1 MIPITLGI
9 LTLIFS
15 LIHLIPGDPAMQI
28 AGEGARPED
37 VANVRKALGLDQ
49 PLWKQYVTYIG
60 NLARGDLG
68 RSFRTNESVA
78 KEIAARYPAT
88 MQLAFGAMF
97 VALLVAFPLGII
109 SAIYRNSWID
119 NVARFFALIGV
130 SMPSFWF
137 GPLLIIAFA
146 INRQWFPVSGRE
158 DGLKSL
164 VLPSVT
170 MGLALAAILTRMIR
184 VSLADELSQLYV
196 TTAIAKG
203 VTRGKAI
210 FRHALKNA
218 LIPVITILAL
228 QFGSLL
234 TGAIITEQ
242 IFSWPGLG
250 RLLIQSITTRDY
262 PQVQASIL
270 VIALTYIMVNFI
282 SDLLYGVVDP
292 RIKLRVMKTLKRLT
306 RNFAFTAGLLLTLVL
321 VHRGASPR
329 RCSRRTIR
337 TSRTRRGGWRR
348 RRRSIRS
355 ASTTSD
361 ATCSR
366 ASSSARACRCGSASA
381 WSSSRR

>member
-1 MIPITLGI
+1 MTQYIIRRLLQMIPITFGI
-9 LTLIFS
+9 LTLVFS
-15 LIHLIPGDPAMQI
+15 LIHLIPGDPAAQI

-37 VANVRKALGLDQ
+37 IENVRKSLGLDQ
-49 PLWKQYVTYIG
+49 PLLTQYVTYLKNI
-60 NLARGDLG
+60 AHGDLG
-68 RSFRTNESVA
+68 RSFHTGDPVVQA
-78 KEIAARYPAT
+78 IAERYPAT
-88 MQLAFGAMF
+88 IELALGAMF

-146 INRQWFPVSGRE
+146 INHEWFPVSGRE
-158 DGLKSL
+158 EGLRSL
-164 VLPSVT
+164 VLPSLT

-184 VSLADELSQLYV
+184 VSLAEELNQLYV

-203 VTRGKAI
+203 VTRAKAI

-218 LIPVITILAL
+218 LIPVITIIAL

-250 RLLIQSITTRDY
+250 RLLIQSINTRDY

-270 VIALTYIMVNFI
+270 VIALTYIFVNFA

-292 RIKLRVMKTLKRLT
+292 RIKLE
-306 RNFAFTAGLLLTLVL
+306 
-321 VHRGASPR
+321 
-329 RCSRRTIR
+329 
-337 TSRTRRGGWRR
+337 
-348 RRRSIRS
+348 
-355 ASTTSD
+355 
-361 ATCSR
+361 
-366 ASSSARACRCGSASA
+366 
-381 WSSSRR
+381 

>member
-1 MIPITLGI
+1 MTQYIFRRLLQMIPIAFGI
-9 LTLIFS
+9 LTLVFS

-28 AGEGARPED
+28 AGENARPED
-37 VANVRKALGLDQ
+37 VAQVRKALGLDQ
-49 PLWKQYVTYIG
+49 PLWTQYVTYLG
-60 NLARGDLG
+60 RVAHGDLG
-68 RSFRTNESVA
+68 RSFQTNEAVTT
-78 KEIAARYPAT
+78 EIKQRYPAT
-88 MQLAFGAMF
+88 IQLALGSMF
-97 VALLVAFPLGII
+97 IALLVAFPLGII

-146 INRQWFPVSGRE
+146 INRHWFPVSGRE
-158 DGLKSL
+158 EGLKSL

-184 VSLADELSQLYV
+184 VSLAEELTQLYV
-196 TTAIAKG
+196 TTAVAKG
-203 VTRGKAI
+203 VTRAKAI

-218 LIPVITILAL
+218 LIPVITVLAL

-250 RLLIQSITTRDY
+250 RLLIQSISTRDY

-270 VIALTYIMVNFI
+270 VIALTYIAVNFI

-292 RIKLRVMKTLKRLT
+292 RVKL
-306 RNFAFTAGLLLTLVL
+306 
-321 VHRGASPR
+321 S
-329 RCSRRTIR
+329 
-337 TSRTRRGGWRR
+337 
-348 RRRSIRS
+348 
-355 ASTTSD
+355 
-361 ATCSR
+361 
-366 ASSSARACRCGSASA
+366 
-381 WSSSRR
+381 

>member
-28 AGEGARPED
+28 AGDGARPED
-37 VANVRKALGLDQ
+37 VQRIRERLGLDQ
-49 PLWKQYVTYIG
+49 PLWKQYVTYLG
-60 NLARGDLG
+60 KLAKGDLG
-68 RSFRTNESVA
+68 RSFRTDESVA
-78 KEIAARYPAT
+78 KEIADRYPAT
-88 MQLAFGAMF
+88 IQLALGAMV
-97 VALLVAFPLGII
+97 VALLVAFPLGIV

-137 GPLLIIAFA
+137 GPLLIIAFS
-146 INRQWFPVSGRE
+146 IKYQWFPVSGRE
-158 DGLKSL
+158 EGLKSL
-164 VLPSVT
+164 VLPSLT

-184 VSLADELSQLYV
+184 VSLAEELNQLYV

-203 VTRGKAI
+203 VTRSKAI

-292 RIKLRVMKTLKRLT
+292 RIKLE
-306 RNFAFTAGLLLTLVL
+306 
-321 VHRGASPR
+321 
-329 RCSRRTIR
+329 
-337 TSRTRRGGWRR
+337 
-348 RRRSIRS
+348 
-355 ASTTSD
+355 
-361 ATCSR
+361 
-366 ASSSARACRCGSASA
+366 
-381 WSSSRR
+381 

>member
-1 MIPITLGI
+1 MSQYIVRRFLQMIPITFGI
-9 LTLIFS
+9 LTLVFS
-15 LIHLIPGDPAMQI
+15 LIHMIPGDPARQI
-28 AGEGARPED
+28 AGPDAPEQD
-37 VANVRKALGLDQ
+37 VQSVRKSLGLDQ
-49 PLWKQYVTYIG
+49 PLWSQYISYLGHVV
-60 NLARGDLG
+60 RGDLG
-68 RSFRTNESVA
+68 RSFQTNEPVS
-78 KEIAARYPAT
+78 KQIRERYPAT
-88 MQLAFGAMF
+88 IQLAFGSMI
-97 VALLVAFPLGII
+97 VALLVAFPLGVI

-146 INRQWFPVSGRE
+146 INHQWFPVSGRDE
-158 DGLKSL
+158 GLRSL

-184 VSLADELSQLYV
+184 VSLADELTQLYV

-203 VTRGKAI
+203 VTRGRAI

-218 LIPVITILAL
+218 LIPVITVLAL

-250 RLLIQSITTRDY
+250 RLLIQSISQRDY

-270 VIALTYIMVNFI
+270 VIALTYIFVNFI

-292 RIKLRVMKTLKRLT
+292 RIKL
-306 RNFAFTAGLLLTLVL
+306 
-321 VHRGASPR
+321 S
-329 RCSRRTIR
+329 
-337 TSRTRRGGWRR
+337 
-348 RRRSIRS
+348 
-355 ASTTSD
+355 
-361 ATCSR
+361 
-366 ASSSARACRCGSASA
+366 
-381 WSSSRR
+381 

>member
-1 MIPITLGI
+1 MTQYIVRRLLQMIPITLGI
-9 LTLIFS
+9 MTLIFS
-15 LIHLIPGDPAMQI
+15 LIHLIPGDPAVQI

-37 VANVRKALGLDQ
+37 VQNVRKSLGLDQ
-49 PLWKQYVTYIG
+49 PLWKQYVSYVG
-60 NLARGDLG
+60 NVARGDLG
-68 RSFRTNESVA
+68 RSFRTNTSVA
-78 KEIAARYPAT
+78 SEIAARYPAT
-88 MQLAFGAMF
+88 MQLAFGSMF

-119 NVARFFALIGV
+119 NVARFFALLGV

-146 INRQWFPVSGRE
+146 INHPIFPVSGR

-184 VSLADELSQLYV
+184 VSLADELGQLYV
-196 TTAIAKG
+196 TTAVAKG

-270 VIALTYIMVNFI
+270 VIALTYIMVNFL

-292 RIKLRVMKTLKRLT
+292 RIKLQ
-306 RNFAFTAGLLLTLVL
+306 
-321 VHRGASPR
+321 
-329 RCSRRTIR
+329 
-337 TSRTRRGGWRR
+337 
-348 RRRSIRS
+348 
-355 ASTTSD
+355 
-361 ATCSR
+361 
-366 ASSSARACRCGSASA
+366 
-381 WSSSRR
+381 

>member
-1 MIPITLGI
+1 MAQYIIRRLLQMIPITLGI

-15 LIHLIPGDPAMQI
+15 LIHLIPGDPAVQI

-37 VANVRKALGLDQ
+37 VQAVRTALGLDE
-49 PLWKQYVTYIG
+49 PLWKQYVTYLTH
-60 NLARGDLG
+60 LAKGDLG
-68 RSFRTNESVA
+68 RSFRTNTSVA
-78 KEIAARYPAT
+78 EEIRARYPAT
-88 MQLAFGAMF
+88 IQLALGSMF
-97 VALLVAFPLGII
+97 IALLVAFPLGII

-119 NVARFFALIGV
+119 NVARFFALVGV

-146 INRQWFPVSGRE
+146 INHPWFPVSGRE
-158 DGLKSL
+158 DGWKSI

-170 MGLALAAILTRMIR
+170 MGLALSAILTRMIR
-184 VSLADELSQLYV
+184 VSLAEELNQLYV

-203 VTRGKAI
+203 VTRAKAI

-270 VIALTYIMVNFI
+270 VIALTYILVNFL
-282 SDLLYGVVDP
+282 SDLMYGVVDP
-292 RIKLRVMKTLKRLT
+292 RIKLE
-306 RNFAFTAGLLLTLVL
+306 
-321 VHRGASPR
+321 
-329 RCSRRTIR
+329 
-337 TSRTRRGGWRR
+337 
-348 RRRSIRS
+348 
-355 ASTTSD
+355 
-361 ATCSR
+361 
-366 ASSSARACRCGSASA
+366 
-381 WSSSRR
+381 

>member
-1 MIPITLGI
+1 MTQYIFRRLLQMIPIAFGI
-9 LTLIFS
+9 LTLVFS

-28 AGEGARPED
+28 AGENARPED
-37 VANVRKALGLDQ
+37 VAQVRRALGLDQ
-49 PLWKQYVTYIG
+49 PLWTQYVTYLG
-60 NLARGDLG
+60 RVAHGDLG
-68 RSFRTNESVA
+68 RSFQTNEAVTT
-78 KEIAARYPAT
+78 EIKQRYPAT
-88 MQLAFGAMF
+88 IQLALGSMF
-97 VALLVAFPLGII
+97 IALLVAFPLGII

-146 INRQWFPVSGRE
+146 INRHWFPVSGRE
-158 DGLKSL
+158 EGLKSL

-184 VSLADELSQLYV
+184 VSLAEELTQLYV
-196 TTAIAKG
+196 TTAVAKG
-203 VTRGKAI
+203 VTRAKAI

-218 LIPVITILAL
+218 LIPVITVLAL

-250 RLLIQSITTRDY
+250 RLLIQSISTRDY

-270 VIALTYIMVNFI
+270 VIALTYIAVNFI

-292 RIKLRVMKTLKRLT
+292 RVKL
-306 RNFAFTAGLLLTLVL
+306 
-321 VHRGASPR
+321 S
-329 RCSRRTIR
+329 
-337 TSRTRRGGWRR
+337 
-348 RRRSIRS
+348 
-355 ASTTSD
+355 
-361 ATCSR
+361 
-366 ASSSARACRCGSASA
+366 
-381 WSSSRR
+381 

>member
-1 MIPITLGI
+1 MTQYIIRRLLQMIPITLGI

-49 PLWKQYVTYIG
+49 PLWKQYVTYIT
-60 NLARGDLG
+60 NLAKGDLG
-68 RSFRTNESVA
+68 TSFRTGEKVS

-88 MQLAFGAMF
+88 MQLAFGSML

-146 INRQWFPVSGRE
+146 INRHWFPVSGRE
-158 DGLKSL
+158 EGLKSL
-164 VLPSVT
+164 VLPSIT

-184 VSLADELSQLYV
+184 VSLADELGQLYV

-203 VTRGKAI
+203 VARSKAI

-292 RIKLRVMKTLKRLT
+292 RIKLQ
-306 RNFAFTAGLLLTLVL
+306 
-321 VHRGASPR
+321 
-329 RCSRRTIR
+329 
-337 TSRTRRGGWRR
+337 
-348 RRRSIRS
+348 
-355 ASTTSD
+355 
-361 ATCSR
+361 
-366 ASSSARACRCGSASA
+366 
-381 WSSSRR
+381 

>member
-1 MIPITLGI
+1 MTQYIIRRFLQMIPITLGI

-15 LIHLIPGDPAMQI
+15 LIHLIPGDPAAQI
-28 AGEGARPED
+28 AGEGASAKD
-37 VANVRKALGLDQ
+37 IAMVRTSLGLDQ
-49 PLWKQYVTYIG
+49 PLWKQYVTYIT
-60 NLARGDLG
+60 NLAKGDLG
-68 RSFRTNESVA
+68 TSFRTRESVA
-78 KEIAARYPAT
+78 KEIGARYPAT
-88 MQLAFGAMF
+88 IQLALGAML
-97 VALLVAFPLGII
+97 VALMVAFPLGII

-146 INRQWFPVSGRE
+146 INRHWFPVSGRE
-158 DGLKSL
+158 EGLRSL

-184 VSLADELSQLYV
+184 VSLAEELNQLYV

-203 VTRGKAI
+203 VTRTKAI

-270 VIALTYIMVNFI
+270 VIALTYIMVNFV

-292 RIKLRVMKTLKRLT
+292 RIKLE
-306 RNFAFTAGLLLTLVL
+306 
-321 VHRGASPR
+321 
-329 RCSRRTIR
+329 
-337 TSRTRRGGWRR
+337 
-348 RRRSIRS
+348 
-355 ASTTSD
+355 
-361 ATCSR
+361 
-366 ASSSARACRCGSASA
+366 
-381 WSSSRR
+381 

>member
-1 MIPITLGI
+1 MTQYIIRRLLQMIPITLGI

-37 VANVRKALGLDQ
+37 VQSVRKALGLDQ
-49 PLWKQYVTYIG
+49 PLWKQYVTYIT
-60 NLARGDLG
+60 NLAHGDLG

-78 KEIAARYPAT
+78 REIAARYPAT
-88 MQLAFGAMF
+88 MVLAFGSMF

-146 INRQWFPVSGRE
+146 INRTWFPVSGRE
-158 DGLKSL
+158 GWRSL
-164 VLPSVT
+164 VLPSIT
-170 MGLALAAILTRMIR
+170 MGLALSAILTRMIR
-184 VSLADELSQLYV
+184 VSLAEELNQLYV

-292 RIKLRVMKTLKRLT
+292 RIKLE
-306 RNFAFTAGLLLTLVL
+306 
-321 VHRGASPR
+321 
-329 RCSRRTIR
+329 
-337 TSRTRRGGWRR
+337 
-348 RRRSIRS
+348 
-355 ASTTSD
+355 
-361 ATCSR
+361 
-366 ASSSARACRCGSASA
+366 
-381 WSSSRR
+381 

>member
-15 LIHLIPGDPAMQI
+15 LIHLIPGDPAAQI
-28 AGEGARPED
+28 AGEGASAKD
-37 VANVRKALGLDQ
+37 IAAVRTSLGLDQ
-49 PLWKQYVTYIG
+49 PLWKQYVTYVTG
-60 NLARGDLG
+60 LAKGDLG
-68 RSFRTNESVA
+68 TSFRTRESVA
-78 KEIAARYPAT
+78 REIGERYPAT
-88 MQLAFGAMF
+88 MQLAFGAMV

-158 DGLKSL
+158 EGLKSL
-164 VLPSVT
+164 VLPSIT
-170 MGLALAAILTRMIR
+170 MGMALAAILTRMIR
-184 VSLADELSQLYV
+184 VSLAEELNQLYV

-203 VTRGKAI
+203 VSRGKAI

-250 RLLIQSITTRDY
+250 RLLLQSIGTRDY
-262 PQVQASIL
+262 PQVQACIL
-270 VIALTYIMVNFI
+270 VIAVTYIFVNFL

-292 RIKLRVMKTLKRLT
+292 RIKLE
-306 RNFAFTAGLLLTLVL
+306 
-321 VHRGASPR
+321 
-329 RCSRRTIR
+329 
-337 TSRTRRGGWRR
+337 
-348 RRRSIRS
+348 
-355 ASTTSD
+355 
-361 ATCSR
+361 
-366 ASSSARACRCGSASA
+366 
-381 WSSSRR
+381 

>member
-1 MIPITLGI
+1 MIQYVIRRLLQMIPITLGI

-15 LIHLIPGDPAMQI
+15 LIHLIPGDPAVQI
-28 AGEGARPED
+28 AGEGARPQD
-37 VANVRKALGLDQ
+37 VQKVRKALGLDE
-49 PLWKQYVTYIG
+49 PLWKQYVTYLG
-60 NLARGDLG
+60 RLAHGDLG

-78 KEIAARYPAT
+78 KEIAVRYPAT

-97 VALLVAFPLGII
+97 VALLVAFPLGIV

-146 INRQWFPVSGRE
+146 INHPWFPVSGRE
-158 DGLKSL
+158 EGFKSI
-164 VLPSVT
+164 VLPSLT

-184 VSLADELSQLYV
+184 VSLADELTQLYV

-203 VTRGKAI
+203 VTRSRAI

-270 VIALTYIMVNFI
+270 VIALTYIMVNFL

-292 RIKLRVMKTLKRLT
+292 RIKLE
-306 RNFAFTAGLLLTLVL
+306 
-321 VHRGASPR
+321 
-329 RCSRRTIR
+329 
-337 TSRTRRGGWRR
+337 
-348 RRRSIRS
+348 
-355 ASTTSD
+355 
-361 ATCSR
+361 
-366 ASSSARACRCGSASA
+366 
-381 WSSSRR
+381 

>member
-1 MIPITLGI
+1 MTQYIIRRFLQMIPITLGI
-9 LTLIFS
+9 LTLVFS
-15 LIHLIPGDPAMQI
+15 LIHLIPGDPAAAI

-37 VANVRKALGLDQ
+37 IAQVRKALGLDL
-49 PLWKQYVTYIG
+49 PLWKQYLNYLG
-60 NLARGDLG
+60 GLARGDLG

-78 KEIAARYPAT
+78 REIRARYPAT
-88 MQLAFGAMF
+88 IQLAFGAMF
-97 VALLVAFPLGII
+97 VALLVAFPLGVI

-146 INRQWFPVSGRE
+146 INVTWFPVSGRE
-158 DGLKSL
+158 AGLRSL
-164 VLPSVT
+164 VLPSLT

-184 VSLADELSQLYV
+184 VSLAEELTQLYF

-203 VTRGKAI
+203 VTRKRAI
-210 FRHALKNA
+210 FAHALKNA
-218 LIPVITILAL
+218 MIPVITVLAL

-250 RLLIQSITTRDY
+250 RLLIQSITSRDY

-292 RIKLRVMKTLKRLT
+292 RIKLE
-306 RNFAFTAGLLLTLVL
+306 
-321 VHRGASPR
+321 
-329 RCSRRTIR
+329 
-337 TSRTRRGGWRR
+337 
-348 RRRSIRS
+348 
-355 ASTTSD
+355 
-361 ATCSR
+361 
-366 ASSSARACRCGSASA
+366 
-381 WSSSRR
+381 

>member
-1 MIPITLGI
+1 MTQYIIRRLLQMIPITLGI

-15 LIHLIPGDPAMQI
+15 LIHLIPGDPAVQI

-37 VANVRKALGLDQ
+37 VQVVRKSLGLDQ
-49 PLWKQYVTYIG
+49 PLWKQYVTYLT
-60 NLARGDLG
+60 NLAKGDLG

-78 KEIAARYPAT
+78 KEIALRYPAT
-88 MQLAFGAMF
+88 MQLAFGSMLI
-97 VALLVAFPLGII
+97 ALLVAFPLGII

-146 INRQWFPVSGRE
+146 INHPWFPVSGRE
-158 DGLKSL
+158 EGWKSL
-164 VLPSVT
+164 VLPSLT
-170 MGLALAAILTRMIR
+170 MGLALSAILTRMIR
-184 VSLADELSQLYV
+184 VSLAEELNQLYV

-203 VTRGKAI
+203 VTRGRAI

-250 RLLIQSITTRDY
+250 RLLINSITTRDY

-292 RIKLRVMKTLKRLT
+292 RIKLE
-306 RNFAFTAGLLLTLVL
+306 
-321 VHRGASPR
+321 
-329 RCSRRTIR
+329 
-337 TSRTRRGGWRR
+337 
-348 RRRSIRS
+348 
-355 ASTTSD
+355 
-361 ATCSR
+361 
-366 ASSSARACRCGSASA
+366 
-381 WSSSRR
+381 

>member
-1 MIPITLGI
+1 MVQYIIRRFLQMIPITFGI
-9 LTLIFS
+9 LTLVFS
-15 LIHLIPGDPAMQI
+15 LIHLIPGDPARQI
-28 AGEGARPED
+28 AGPDAQEQD
-37 VANVRKALGLDQ
+37 VQSVRKALGLDQ
-49 PLWKQYVTYIG
+49 PLWTQYISYLSHVV
-60 NLARGDLG
+60 RGDFG
-68 RSFRTNESVA
+68 RSFQTNELVS
-78 KEIAARYPAT
+78 KQIRQRYPAT
-88 MQLAFGAMF
+88 IQLAMGSMF

-146 INRQWFPVSGRE
+146 INHQWFPVSGRD

-164 VLPSVT
+164 VLPSLT

-184 VSLADELSQLYV
+184 ISLADELTQLYV

-203 VTRGKAI
+203 VTRAQAI

-218 LIPVITILAL
+218 LIPVITVLAL

-270 VIALTYIMVNFI
+270 VIALTYILVNFI
-282 SDLLYGVVDP
+282 SDLLYAVVDP
-292 RIKLRVMKTLKRLT
+292 RIKL
-306 RNFAFTAGLLLTLVL
+306 A
-321 VHRGASPR
+321 
-329 RCSRRTIR
+329 
-337 TSRTRRGGWRR
+337 
-348 RRRSIRS
+348 
-355 ASTTSD
+355 
-361 ATCSR
+361 
-366 ASSSARACRCGSASA
+366 
-381 WSSSRR
+381 

>member
-1 MIPITLGI
+1 MTQYIIRRLLQMIPITLGI
-9 LTLIFS
+9 LTLVFS
-15 LIHLIPGDPAMQI
+15 LIHLIPGDPAAAV

-37 VANVRKALGLDQ
+37 IAQVRAALGLDQ
-49 PLWKQYVTYIG
+49 PLWKQYVTYLG
-60 NLARGDLG
+60 NVAHGDLG
-68 RSFRTNESVA
+68 RSFRTHEKVS
-78 KEIAARYPAT
+78 KEILARYPAT
-88 MQLAFGAMF
+88 IELAFGAMI

-146 INRQWFPVSGRE
+146 INHTWFPVSGRE
-158 DGLKSL
+158 EGLKSI

-184 VSLADELSQLYV
+184 VSLAEELNQLYV

-203 VTRGKAI
+203 VTRAKAI

-218 LIPVITILAL
+218 LIPVITVLAL

-250 RLLIQSITTRDY
+250 RLLIQSINTRDY

-270 VIALTYIMVNFI
+270 VIAVTYIMVNFV

-292 RIKLRVMKTLKRLT
+292 RIKLE
-306 RNFAFTAGLLLTLVL
+306 
-321 VHRGASPR
+321 
-329 RCSRRTIR
+329 
-337 TSRTRRGGWRR
+337 
-348 RRRSIRS
+348 
-355 ASTTSD
+355 
-361 ATCSR
+361 
-366 ASSSARACRCGSASA
+366 
-381 WSSSRR
+381 

>member
-1 MIPITLGI
+1 MTQYIIRRLLQMVPITLGI

-15 LIHLIPGDPAMQI
+15 LIHLIPGDPAAQI
-28 AGEGARPED
+28 AGENARPED
-37 VANVRKALGLDQ
+37 IVAVRKALGLDE
-49 PLWKQYVTYIG
+49 PLWKQYVHYLG
-60 NLARGDLG
+60 RLAHGDLG
-68 RSFRTNESVA
+68 RSFRTGESVA
-78 KEIAARYPAT
+78 AEIKERYPAT
-88 MQLAFGAMF
+88 IQLAFGAMF
-97 VALLVAFPLGII
+97 VALLVAFPLGMI

-146 INRQWFPVSGRE
+146 INHEWFPVSGRDE
-158 DGLKSL
+158 GLKSL
-164 VLPSVT
+164 VLPSLT

-184 VSLADELSQLYV
+184 VSVAEELGQLYV

-203 VTRGKAI
+203 ATRTKAI

-218 LIPVITILAL
+218 LIPVITVLAL

-250 RLLIQSITTRDY
+250 RLLIQGISTRDY

-270 VIALTYIMVNFI
+270 VIALTYIMVNFL

-292 RIKLRVMKTLKRLT
+292 RIKLE
-306 RNFAFTAGLLLTLVL
+306 
-321 VHRGASPR
+321 
-329 RCSRRTIR
+329 
-337 TSRTRRGGWRR
+337 
-348 RRRSIRS
+348 
-355 ASTTSD
+355 
-361 ATCSR
+361 
-366 ASSSARACRCGSASA
+366 
-381 WSSSRR
+381 